1 MDSSMQI
8 KWLIDIAWRRKWW
21 IVAPTVVAAIV
32 SLVAVAMVPR
42 VYRATTTILVSRQ
55 SVPEDMV
62 RSTVTLRIEEQMR
75 RLQVQLFSRS
85 YLEQIAREFE
95 MIPADAQEFEIERA
109 CVALREQIVPEVDK
123 AALSWFRISVENVD
137 PKRAAGIAN
146 RLAVLFIEQN
156 SRMRASQAAG
166 TLATTEG
173 WEERYRLELQK
184 RDKDV
189 AEFKQ
194 QHIYEM
200 PDQQPA
206 NLHLLNI
213 AQSRVMQLTGDIQSR
228 NDRLVALRSQ
238 QQAQRALYAATG
250 VPDPAAGEG
259 DDLAALHRELLALLS
274 SYTEEHPAVKRKR
287 TQIAELAQ
295 TLQGDRSGGS
305 GASVATVRLD
315 PASMQIVAI
324 ENEIRALER
333 ERARENA
340 NIEAFRGRIASA
352 PQRQQRLLEL
362 TRDYESVK
370 QQFDTAV
377 AQKEQAQRSQDLEES
392 KKGEQFQIQD
402 RAYPPALPFKPNF
415 IAFVLAGIGLGLA
428 LGIGATAAREFV
440 DQTVGNEEEF
450 SAVFPDLPVYAV
462 IPSLDVDLEPRSR
475 PRPSVREVG
484 LRTASILLPLV
495 AAIAAGVTAVI
506 GRRV

>member
-21 IVAPTVVAAIV
+21 IVVPTVVATIV
-32 SLVAVAMVPR
+32 SLVLVATMPR
-42 VYRATTTILVSRQ
+42 IYRATTTILVSRQ
-55 SVPEDMV
+55 AVPEDMV

-75 RLQVQLFSRS
+75 RLQVQLLSRS
-85 YLEQIAREFE
+85 YLEQTAREFN
-95 MIPADAQEFEIERA
+95 MISADAQEAEIERVCA
-109 CVALREQIVPEVDK
+109 MLRTQIIPEVDK
-123 AALSWFRISVENVD
+123 VGYSWFRISVENDD
-137 PKRAAGIAN
+137 PERAAGIAN
-146 RLAVLFIEQN
+146 RLAALFIEQN

-184 RDKDV
+184 RDKEV

-194 QHIYEM
+194 EHIYEM

-206 NLHLLNI
+206 NLQLLNI
-213 AQSRVMQLTGDIQSR
+213 AQSRVMQLTSDIQSR

-250 VPDPAAGEG
+250 VPDPSEGGG
-259 DDLAALHRELLALLS
+259 DDRLVALHRELTALLS
-274 SYTEEHPAVKRKR
+274 SYTEEHPDVRNKR
-287 TQIAELAQ
+287 TQIAQLSRVLE
-295 TLQGDRSGGS
+295 GDESGRP
-305 GASVATVRLD
+305 GAAATARLD
-315 PASMQIVAI
+315 PASMQAVAI

-340 NIEAFRGRIASA
+340 NIDVFRSRIALA
-352 PQRQQRLLEL
+352 PQRQQKLLEL
-362 TRDYESVK
+362 TRDYESVN
-370 QQFDTAV
+370 QQFNTAV

-402 RAYPPALPFKPNF
+402 RAYPPTLPFKPNF
-415 IAFVLAGIGLGLA
+415 IEYVLAGIGLGLA
-428 LGIGATAAREFV
+428 LGVGATAAKELV
-440 DQTVGNEEEF
+440 DQTVSNEDEF
-450 SAVFPDLPVYAV
+450 LSFFPDLPVYAV
-462 IPSLDVDLEPRSR
+462 IPSLDVEVEPRN
-475 PRPSVREVG
+475 G
-484 LRTASILLPLV
+484 LRSASILLPLV
-495 AAIAAGVTAVI
+495 AAIAAGVTAMI